1 MLFLTVSYFF
11 GEMFLTFVPMKV
23 THIIAGLL
31 LIGLGASCS
40 RTLESEI
47 SWQENSTPRVVAVDT
62 LLQHDPDS
70 ALRYLEWFFENH
82 SPSSSPSVEYSGLML
97 SEACFKVRREVAY
110 CEEVGEALAYFDSVS
125 SVYPNDKDMAFL
137 SARSHYMNAICLNDG
152 IIFTDDSLTMMACQ
166 EYYKALKIM
175 EQHFDEEQMAGH
187 KAGFMALIFA
197 RLANVYSDK
206 FLIEPT
212 IFFYKNVLNYKR
224 KAFNSPT
231 SLTNTLFFLGYEY
244 EKSEQFDSA
253 LYYYDKSLACMND
266 TTGVLYRNVINRKAL
281 SSYHVA
287 HDGQASVDAL
297 KRIAWAGN
305 EFEIYDRLL
314 GVGYIYKLDH
324 QYDSAIVY
332 LNKVFDEAPSL
343 FLQTQSADYLR
354 EIYEDRDE
362 SEMAGEYAR
371 FVTQNTPPE
380 FGTKADEWRFTSLFQ
395 EHLQQK
401 QENTRLQEAR
411 QNQGWVMRIVL
422 PLLVLLAVL
431 VVWLLLNR
439 KRHKR
444 TEAEKQ
450 VLSGQLQEQGE
461 ALSAMKKRVEA
472 ASFVEEPICR
482 LIMER
487 VNEGQ
492 FKSKVDYLVYK
503 DYALNKEH
511 LLVLREAA
519 DVHFRQFTTRLKKE
533 YPALTKGDI
542 DYCCLYLLGV
552 EEADVAALMQRA
564 FNTVCERSR
573 KLKSIFGSDE
583 PLSTTLREYAKSDTK
598 R

>member
-1 MLFLTVSYFF
+1 MKLKHIIGSLFL
-11 GEMFLTFVPMKV
+11 
-23 THIIAGLL
+23 GLL
-31 LIGLGASCS
+31 LIVAC
-40 RTLESEI
+40 TKQETQYYWSEDA
-47 SWQENSTPRVVAVDT
+47 PRVVAIDS
-62 LLQHDPDS
+62 LLQQQPDS
-70 ALRYLEWFFENH
+70 ALAYLEWFDSIDYGGIGAPYNH
-82 SPSSSPSVEYSGLML
+82 YLDLML
-97 SEACFKVRREVAY
+97 SEAAFKVRKEV
-110 CEEVGEALAYFDSVS
+110 VLADEIGAAVACFDSLAEA
-125 SVYPNDKDMAFL
+125 YPQADNLAFL
-137 SARSHYMNAICLNDG
+137 SARAHYMNAVCINNG
-152 IIFTDDSLTMMACQ
+152 IIFTDDSLTMLACQ
-166 EYYKALKIM
+166 EYYKALEIM
-175 EQHFDEEQMAGH
+175 EKHFDEEQMVGH
-187 KAGFMALIFA
+187 KASFTALIFA

-212 IFFYKNVLNYKR
+212 IYFYKNVLNYKQ
-224 KAFNSPT
+224 KAFNPPS
-231 SLTNTLFFLGYEY
+231 SLANTLFFLGYEY

-253 LYYYDKSLACMND
+253 LYYYDQSLACMND

-305 EFEIYDRLL
+305 EFEMYDRFL
-314 GVGYIYKLDH
+314 GIGYVYKLDN
-324 QYDSAIVY
+324 QFDSSIVY
-332 LNKVFDEAPSL
+332 LNRVFNEAPSL

-380 FGTKADEWRFTSLFQ
+380 FGTKADEWRFTNLFQ
-395 EHLQQK
+395 EYLQQK
-401 QENTRLQEAR
+401 QEKTRLQEAR
-411 QNQGWVMRIVL
+411 HNQGRVMRIIL
-422 PLLVLLAVL
+422 PLLALLTVLA
-431 VVWLLLNR
+431 VWLLLYR
-439 KRHKR
+439 RRHQR

-472 ASFVEEPICR
+472 ASFAEEPICR

-503 DYALNKEH
+503 DYALNKEQ
-511 LLVLREAA
+511 LLALREAA
-519 DVHFRQFTTRLKKE
+519 DVHFGQFTSRLTK
-533 YPALTKGDI
+533 YFPSLTKGDI

-573 KLKSIFGSDE
+573 KLKGIFGSDE
-583 PLSTTLREYAKSDTK
+583 PLSATLRKMAKADVSL
-598 R
+598 

>member
-1 MLFLTVSYFF
+1 
-11 GEMFLTFVPMKV
+11 MKMTCILV
-23 THIIAGLL
+23 GLL
-31 LIGLGASCS
+31 LIVLGASCS

-47 SWQENSTPRVVAVDT
+47 SWQENSAPRVVAVDT

-70 ALRYLEWFFENH
+70 ALRYLEWFYEKINPTW
-82 SPSSSPSVEYSGLML
+82 SPSAEYSGLML

-110 CEEVGEALAYFDSVS
+110 CDEVEKALTYFDSVS

-166 EYYKALKIM
+166 EYYKALGIM
-175 EQHFDEEQMAGH
+175 EQQFNEEQLVGH
-187 KAGFMALIFA
+187 KASFTALIFA

-212 IFFYKNVLNYKR
+212 IYFYKNVLNYKR
-224 KAFNSPT
+224 KAFNPPS
-231 SLTNTLFFLGYEY
+231 SLANTLFFLGYEY

-253 LYYYDKSLACMND
+253 LYYYDQSLACMND

-305 EFEIYDRLL
+305 EFEMFDRFL
-314 GVGYIYKLDH
+314 GIGYIYKLDN

-332 LNKVFDEAPSL
+332 LNRVFDEAPSL

-354 EIYEDRDE
+354 EIYEDRGE
-362 SEMAGEYAR
+362 PEKAGEYAR

-380 FGTKADEWRFTSLFQ
+380 FGTKADEWRFTNLFQ
-395 EHLQQK
+395 EYLQKK

-411 QNQGWVMRIVL
+411 QNQGRVMRIIL

-431 VVWLLLNR
+431 AIWLLLYR
-439 KRHKR
+439 RRHQR

-472 ASFVEEPICR
+472 ASFAEEPICR

-492 FKSKVDYLVYK
+492 FKSKMDYRVYK
-503 DYALNKEH
+503 DYALNKEQ
-511 LLVLREAA
+511 LMALREAA
-519 DVHFRQFTTRLKKE
+519 DVHFGLFTTRLKQDF
-533 YPALTKGDI
+533 PSLTKGDI

-552 EEADVAALMQRA
+552 EE
-564 FNTVCERSR
+564 
-573 KLKSIFGSDE
+573 
-583 PLSTTLREYAKSDTK
+583 PP
-598 R
+598 

>member
-1 MLFLTVSYFF
+1 M
-11 GEMFLTFVPMKV
+11 
-23 THIIAGLL
+23 L
-31 LIGLGASCS
+31 LIVAC
-40 RTLESEI
+40 TKQEPQYYWSEDA
-47 SWQENSTPRVVAVDT
+47 PHVVAIDS
-62 LLQHDPDS
+62 LLQQQPDS
-70 ALRYLEWFFENH
+70 ALAYLEWFDSIDYGGIGAPYNH
-82 SPSSSPSVEYSGLML
+82 YLDLML
-97 SEACFKVRREVAY
+97 SEAAFKVRKEV
-110 CEEVGEALAYFDSVS
+110 VLADEIGAAVACFDSLAEA
-125 SVYPNDKDMAFL
+125 YPQADNLAFL
-137 SARSHYMNAICLNDG
+137 SARAHYMNAVCINNG
-152 IIFTDDSLTMMACQ
+152 IIFTDDSLTMLACQ
-166 EYYKALKIM
+166 EYYKALEIM
-175 EQHFDEEQMAGH
+175 EKHFDEEQMVGH
-187 KAGFMALIFA
+187 KASFTALIFA

-212 IFFYKNVLNYKR
+212 IYFYKNVLNYKQ
-224 KAFNSPT
+224 KAFNPPS
-231 SLTNTLFFLGYEY
+231 SLANTLFFLGYEY

-253 LYYYDKSLACMND
+253 LYYYDQSLACMND

-305 EFEIYDRLL
+305 EFEMYDRFL
-314 GVGYIYKLDH
+314 GIGYVYKLDN
-324 QYDSAIVY
+324 QFDSSIVY
-332 LNKVFDEAPSL
+332 LNRVFNEAPSL

-380 FGTKADEWRFTSLFQ
+380 FGTKADEWRFTNLFQ
-395 EHLQQK
+395 EYLQQK
-401 QENTRLQEAR
+401 QEKTRLQEAR
-411 QNQGWVMRIVL
+411 HNQGRVMRIIL
-422 PLLVLLAVL
+422 PLLALLTVLA
-431 VVWLLLNR
+431 VWLLLYR
-439 KRHKR
+439 RRHQR

-472 ASFVEEPICR
+472 ASFAEEPICR

-503 DYALNKEH
+503 DYALNKEQ
-511 LLVLREAA
+511 LLALREAA
-519 DVHFRQFTTRLKKE
+519 DVHFGQFTSRLTK
-533 YPALTKGDI
+533 YFPSLTKGDI

-573 KLKSIFGSDE
+573 KLKGIFGSDE
-583 PLSTTLREYAKSDTK
+583 PLSATLRKMAKADVSL
-598 R
+598 

>member
-1 MLFLTVSYFF
+1 M
-11 GEMFLTFVPMKV
+11 
-23 THIIAGLL
+23 L
-31 LIGLGASCS
+31 LIVAC
-40 RTLESEI
+40 TKQEPQYYWSEDA
-47 SWQENSTPRVVAVDT
+47 PRVVAIDS
-62 LLQHDPDS
+62 LLQQQPDS
-70 ALRYLEWFFENH
+70 ALAYLEWFDSIDYGGIGAPYNH
-82 SPSSSPSVEYSGLML
+82 YLDLML
-97 SEACFKVRREVAY
+97 SEAAFKVRKEV
-110 CEEVGEALAYFDSVS
+110 VLADEIGAAVACFDSLAEA
-125 SVYPNDKDMAFL
+125 YPQADNLAFL
-137 SARSHYMNAICLNDG
+137 SARAHYMNAVCINNG
-152 IIFTDDSLTMMACQ
+152 IIFTDDSLTMLACQ
-166 EYYKALKIM
+166 EYYKALEIM
-175 EQHFDEEQMAGH
+175 EKHFDEEQMVGH
-187 KAGFMALIFA
+187 KASFTALIFA

-212 IFFYKNVLNYKR
+212 IYFYKNVLNYKQ
-224 KAFNSPT
+224 KAFNPPS
-231 SLTNTLFFLGYEY
+231 SLANTLFFLGYEY

-253 LYYYDKSLACMND
+253 LYYYDQSLACMND

-305 EFEIYDRLL
+305 EFEMYDRFL
-314 GVGYIYKLDH
+314 GIGYVYKLDN
-324 QYDSAIVY
+324 QFDSSIVY
-332 LNKVFDEAPSL
+332 LNRVFNEAPSL

-380 FGTKADEWRFTSLFQ
+380 FGTKADEWRFTNLFQ
-395 EHLQQK
+395 EYLQQK
-401 QENTRLQEAR
+401 QEKTRLQEAR
-411 QNQGWVMRIVL
+411 HNQGRVMRIIL
-422 PLLVLLAVL
+422 PLLALLTVLA
-431 VVWLLLNR
+431 VWLLLYR
-439 KRHKR
+439 RRHQR

-472 ASFVEEPICR
+472 ASFAEEPICR

-503 DYALNKEH
+503 DYALNKEQ
-511 LLVLREAA
+511 LLALREAA
-519 DVHFRQFTTRLKKE
+519 DIHFGQFTSRLTK
-533 YPALTKGDI
+533 YFPSLTKGDI

-573 KLKSIFGSDE
+573 KLKGIFGSDE
-583 PLSTTLREYAKSDTK
+583 PLSATLRKMAKADVSL
-598 R
+598 

>member
-1 MLFLTVSYFF
+1 MRILTGLFLIV
-11 GEMFLTFVPMKV
+11 
-23 THIIAGLL
+23 
-31 LIGLGASCS
+31 LGASCS
-40 RTLESEI
+40 RSLESDI
-47 SWQENSTPRVVAVDT
+47 SWQENSAPRVVAIDT

-70 ALRYLEWFFENH
+70 ALRYLEWIFENNH
-82 SPSSSPSVEYSGLML
+82 PASSPSVEYSGLML

-110 CEEVGEALAYFDSVS
+110 CDEVGEALTYFDSVS

-137 SARSHYMNAICLNDG
+137 SARAHYMNAICLNNG
-152 IIFTDDSLTMMACQ
+152 IIFTDDSLTTMACQ
-166 EYYKALKIM
+166 EYYKALEIM

-187 KAGFMALIFA
+187 KASFMALIFA

-212 IFFYKNVLNYKR
+212 IYFYKNVLNYKR
-224 KAFNSPT
+224 KAFNPPS
-231 SLTNTLFFLGYEY
+231 SLANTLFFLGYEY

-253 LYYYDKSLACMND
+253 LYYYDQSLACMND

-305 EFEIYDRLL
+305 EFEMFDRFL
-314 GVGYIYKLDH
+314 GIGYIYKLDN

-332 LNKVFDEAPSL
+332 LNRVFDEAPSL

-354 EIYEDRDE
+354 EIYEDRGE
-362 SEMAGEYAR
+362 PEKAGEYAR

-380 FGTKADEWRFTSLFQ
+380 FGTKAEEWRFTSLFQ
-395 EHLQQK
+395 EYLQQK
-401 QENTRLQEAR
+401 QDNAQRLETRQQRR
-411 QNQGWVMRIVL
+411 QVLKMVL
-422 PLLVLLAVL
+422 PLLALLAVL
-431 VVWLLLNR
+431 AVWLLLNR
-439 KRHKR
+439 RRHKCM
-444 TEAEKQ
+444 EAEKQ
-450 VLSGQLQEQGE
+450 RLSGQLQEQGE

-472 ASFVEEPICR
+472 ASFAEEPICR
-482 LIMER
+482 LIMKR
-487 VNEGQ
+487 VNEGM

-503 DYALNKEH
+503 DYALTKEQ
-511 LLVLREAA
+511 LLALREAA
-519 DVHFRQFTTRLKKE
+519 DVHFGQITAQLKKE
-533 YPALTKGDI
+533 YPSLTKGDI

-573 KLKSIFGSDE
+573 KLKGIFGSEE
-583 PLSTTLREYAKSDTK
+583 PLSTTLRKMAKAEVNL
-598 R
+598 

>member
-1 MLFLTVSYFF
+1 MKLKHIIGSLFL
-11 GEMFLTFVPMKV
+11 
-23 THIIAGLL
+23 GLL
-31 LIGLGASCS
+31 LIVAC
-40 RTLESEI
+40 TKQETQYYWSEDA
-47 SWQENSTPRVVAVDT
+47 PCVVAIDS
-62 LLQHDPDS
+62 LLQQQPDS
-70 ALRYLEWFFENH
+70 ALAYLEWFDSIDYGGIGAPYNH
-82 SPSSSPSVEYSGLML
+82 YLDLML
-97 SEACFKVRREVAY
+97 SEAAFKVRKEV
-110 CEEVGEALAYFDSVS
+110 VLADEIGAAVACFDSLAEA
-125 SVYPNDKDMAFL
+125 YPQADNLAFL
-137 SARSHYMNAICLNDG
+137 SARAHYMNAVCINNG
-152 IIFTDDSLTMMACQ
+152 IIFTDDSLTMLACQ
-166 EYYKALKIM
+166 EYYKALEIM
-175 EQHFDEEQMAGH
+175 EKHFDEEQMVGH
-187 KAGFMALIFA
+187 KASFTALIFA

-212 IFFYKNVLNYKR
+212 IYFYKNVLNYKQ
-224 KAFNSPT
+224 KAFNPPS
-231 SLTNTLFFLGYEY
+231 SLANTLFFLGYEY

-253 LYYYDKSLACMND
+253 LYYYDQSLACMND

-305 EFEIYDRLL
+305 EFEMYDRFL
-314 GVGYIYKLDH
+314 GIGYVYKLDN
-324 QYDSAIVY
+324 QFDSSIVY
-332 LNKVFDEAPSL
+332 LNRVFNEAPSL

-380 FGTKADEWRFTSLFQ
+380 FGTKADEWRFTNLFQ
-395 EHLQQK
+395 EYLQQK
-401 QENTRLQEAR
+401 QEKTRLQEAR
-411 QNQGWVMRIVL
+411 HNQGRVMRIIL
-422 PLLVLLAVL
+422 PLLALLTVLA
-431 VVWLLLNR
+431 VWLLLYR
-439 KRHKR
+439 RRHQR

-472 ASFVEEPICR
+472 ASFAEEPICR

-503 DYALNKEH
+503 DYALNKEQ
-511 LLVLREAA
+511 LLALREAA
-519 DVHFRQFTTRLKKE
+519 DVHFGQFTSRLTK
-533 YPALTKGDI
+533 YFPSLTKGDI

-573 KLKSIFGSDE
+573 KLKGIFGSDE
-583 PLSTTLREYAKSDTK
+583 PLSATLRKMAKADVSL
-598 R
+598 

>member
-1 MLFLTVSYFF
+1 
-11 GEMFLTFVPMKV
+11 MKMTCILV
-23 THIIAGLL
+23 GLL
-31 LIGLGASCS
+31 LIVLGASCS
-40 RTLESEI
+40 RTLESKI
-47 SWQENSTPRVVAVDT
+47 SWQENSAPRVVAVDT

-70 ALRYLEWFFENH
+70 ALWYLEWFYEKINPTW
-82 SPSSSPSVEYSGLML
+82 SPSAEYSGLML

-110 CEEVGEALAYFDSVS
+110 CDEVEKALAYFDSVS

-166 EYYKALKIM
+166 EYYKALGIM
-175 EQHFDEEQMAGH
+175 EQQFNEEQLVGH
-187 KAGFMALIFA
+187 KASFTALIFA

-212 IFFYKNVLNYKR
+212 IYFYKNVLNYKQ
-224 KAFNSPT
+224 KAFNPPS
-231 SLTNTLFFLGYEY
+231 SLANTLFFLGYEY

-253 LYYYDKSLACMND
+253 LYYYDQSLACMND

-305 EFEIYDRLL
+305 EFEMYDRFL
-314 GVGYIYKLDH
+314 GIGYVYKLDN
-324 QYDSAIVY
+324 QFDSSIVY
-332 LNKVFDEAPSL
+332 LNRVFNEAPSL

-354 EIYEDRDE
+354 EIYEDRGE
-362 SEMAGEYAR
+362 SDKAGEYAR

-395 EHLQQK
+395 EYLQQK

-411 QNQGWVMRIVL
+411 QTQGRVMRIIF
-422 PLLVLLAVL
+422 PLLALLVVLAVC
-431 VVWLLLNR
+431 LLLYR
-439 KRHKR
+439 RRHQR

-472 ASFVEEPICR
+472 ASFAEEPICR

-492 FKSKVDYLVYK
+492 FKSKMDYRVYK
-503 DYALNKEH
+503 DYALNKEQ
-511 LLVLREAA
+511 LMALREAA
-519 DVHFRQFTTRLKKE
+519 DVHFGQFTTRLKQDF
-533 YPALTKGDI
+533 PSLTKGDI
-542 DYCCLYLLGV
+542 DYCCLYLLGM
-552 EEADVAALMQRA
+552 EEADMAALMQRA

-573 KLKSIFGSDE
+573 KLKGIFGSDE
-583 PLSTTLREYAKSDTK
+583 PLSTTLRDFAKSDAK
-598 R
+598 P

>member
-1 MLFLTVSYFF
+1 MKLKHIIGSLFL
-11 GEMFLTFVPMKV
+11 
-23 THIIAGLL
+23 GLL
-31 LIGLGASCS
+31 LIVAC
-40 RTLESEI
+40 TKQETQYDWSEDA
-47 SWQENSTPRVVAVDT
+47 PRVVAIDS
-62 LLQHDPDS
+62 LLQQQPDS
-70 ALRYLEWFFENH
+70 ALAYLEWFDSIDYGGIGAPYNH
-82 SPSSSPSVEYSGLML
+82 YLDLML
-97 SEACFKVRREVAY
+97 SEAAFKVRKEV
-110 CEEVGEALAYFDSVS
+110 VLADEIGAAVACFDSLAEA
-125 SVYPNDKDMAFL
+125 YPQADNLAFL
-137 SARSHYMNAICLNDG
+137 SARAHYMNAVCINNG
-152 IIFTDDSLTMMACQ
+152 IIFTDDSLTMLACQ
-166 EYYKALKIM
+166 EYYKALEIM
-175 EQHFDEEQMAGH
+175 EKHFDEEQMVGH
-187 KAGFMALIFA
+187 KASFTALIFA

-212 IFFYKNVLNYKR
+212 IYFYKNVLNYKQ
-224 KAFNSPT
+224 KAFNPPS
-231 SLTNTLFFLGYEY
+231 SLANTLFFLGYEY

-253 LYYYDKSLACMND
+253 LYYYDQSLACMND

-305 EFEIYDRLL
+305 EFEMYDRFL
-314 GVGYIYKLDH
+314 GIGYVYKLDN
-324 QYDSAIVY
+324 QFDSSIVY
-332 LNKVFDEAPSL
+332 LNRVFNEAPSL

-380 FGTKADEWRFTSLFQ
+380 FGTKADEWRFTNLFQ
-395 EHLQQK
+395 EYLQQK
-401 QENTRLQEAR
+401 QEKTRLQEAR
-411 QNQGWVMRIVL
+411 HNQGRVMRIIL
-422 PLLVLLAVL
+422 PLLALLTVLA
-431 VVWLLLNR
+431 VWLLLYR
-439 KRHKR
+439 RRHQR

-472 ASFVEEPICR
+472 ASFAEEPICR

-503 DYALNKEH
+503 DYALNKEQ
-511 LLVLREAA
+511 LLALREAA
-519 DVHFRQFTTRLKKE
+519 DVHFGQFTSRLTK
-533 YPALTKGDI
+533 YFPSLTKGDI

-573 KLKSIFGSDE
+573 KLKGIFGSDE
-583 PLSTTLREYAKSDTK
+583 PLSATLRKMAKADVSL
-598 R
+598 

>member
-1 MLFLTVSYFF
+1 MKLKHIIGSLFL
-11 GEMFLTFVPMKV
+11 
-23 THIIAGLL
+23 GLL
-31 LIGLGASCS
+31 LIVAC
-40 RTLESEI
+40 TKQETQYYWSEDA
-47 SWQENSTPRVVAVDT
+47 PRVVAIDS
-62 LLQHDPDS
+62 LLQQQPDS
-70 ALRYLEWFFENH
+70 ALAYLEWFDSIDYGGIGAPYNH
-82 SPSSSPSVEYSGLML
+82 YLDLML
-97 SEACFKVRREVAY
+97 SEAAFKVRKEV
-110 CEEVGEALAYFDSVS
+110 VLADEIGAAVACFDSLAEA
-125 SVYPNDKDMAFL
+125 YPQADNLAFL
-137 SARSHYMNAICLNDG
+137 SARAHYMNAVCINNG
-152 IIFTDDSLTMMACQ
+152 IIFTDDSLTMLACQ
-166 EYYKALKIM
+166 EYYKALEIIEK
-175 EQHFDEEQMAGH
+175 HFDEEQMVGH
-187 KAGFMALIFA
+187 KASFTALIFA

-212 IFFYKNVLNYKR
+212 IYFYKNVLNYKQ
-224 KAFNSPT
+224 KAFNPPS
-231 SLTNTLFFLGYEY
+231 SLANTLFFLGYEY

-253 LYYYDKSLACMND
+253 LYYYDQSLACMND

-305 EFEIYDRLL
+305 EFEMYDRFL
-314 GVGYIYKLDH
+314 GIGYVYKLDN
-324 QYDSAIVY
+324 QFDSSIVY
-332 LNKVFDEAPSL
+332 LNRVFNEAPSL

-380 FGTKADEWRFTSLFQ
+380 FGTKADEWRFTNLFQ
-395 EHLQQK
+395 EYLQQK
-401 QENTRLQEAR
+401 QEKTRLQEAR
-411 QNQGWVMRIVL
+411 HNQGRVMRIIL
-422 PLLVLLAVL
+422 PLLALLTVLA
-431 VVWLLLNR
+431 VWLLLYR
-439 KRHKR
+439 RRHQR

-472 ASFVEEPICR
+472 ASFAEEPICR

-503 DYALNKEH
+503 DYALNKEQ
-511 LLVLREAA
+511 LLALREAA
-519 DVHFRQFTTRLKKE
+519 DVHFGQFTSRLTK
-533 YPALTKGDI
+533 YFPSLTKGDI

-573 KLKSIFGSDE
+573 KLKGIFGSDE
-583 PLSTTLREYAKSDTK
+583 PLSATLRKMAKADVSL
-598 R
+598 